1 MERAELLPSSFAKL
15 LVLYPREVFGFR
27 FVECERERETMV
39 TRDRKRSTKLVPN
52 RRPHLGGP
60 TSTKERI
67 FFSRCN
73 FRRKNNERVASQKE
87 MLGDRSEIERMS
99 SSSTYPSTPYIIIN
113 MLLREHYD
121 KFPILILKDIKYQE
135 LQAMMNY
142 MYRGEV
148 NITQETLGSFLKA
161 AESLQIR
168 GLTDNSNNNCVENNN
183 GIVRD
188 GATHPYHSSN
198 SMSKKLIPDSR
209 KLVVPPHTPPL
220 LSQQP
225 LQSQSSPLQQQPPPP
240 QQRSRSPQAATLLS
254 QQHHKKYLKSPA
266 ILENHH
272 NPNATSKS
280 SASSEPSSLDLNCSS
295 SSTKRRKLL
304 PPIKSESLVVTP
316 INPAAVAAAAAA
328 AAAAA
333 STYNNLDVNSSLC
346 NNEVPS
352 QQQQLQPP
360 SSLAPEGKAIMV
372 SSPSGP
378 PKVESPHM
386 DISPV
391 AAPPNKISSATGVCA
406 EPLIK
411 PKPLAELVK
420 VKSEQLDDSFNEDT
434 NDDSQNTED
443 NCDIDRDDNSQL
455 GGTMPFSNSQSGQN
469 FENLERSLVSQD
481 GSLPDAATMCRYAKL
496 SSVVEL
502 ADESEPKFAKIQ
514 QAIHKITTIRERDY

>member
-1 MERAELLPSSFAKL
+1 MFKSVSVDRWETRFKRRNAYEAILIEYKQICPHQWVNVWLSIIVDVFTSADAGVSPS
-15 LVLYPREVFGFR
+15 VF
-27 FVECERERETMV
+27 
-39 TRDRKRSTKLVPN
+39 L
-52 RRPHLGGP
+52 
-60 TSTKERI
+60 
-67 FFSRCN
+67 
-73 FRRKNNERVASQKE
+73 
-87 MLGDRSEIERMS
+87 MLQ
-99 SSSTYPSTPYIIIN
+99 

-455 GGTMPFSNSQSGQN
+455 GGTMPFSNSQSGQSKCKCLFFKRAVYVVSPISSVFSNFIKVVQIAYLKFHFRKIWRIRVICRTHFETEKVTSTMPTLFFKFRCYSAGISADTSFEN
-469 FENLERSLVSQD
+469 FEPFIFVI
-481 GSLPDAATMCRYAKL
+481 KL
-496 SSVVEL
+496 
-502 ADESEPKFAKIQ
+502 FQ
-514 QAIHKITTIRERDY
+514 N